1 MAGGQFEAHGGQ
13 PQKQPKFVP
22 VFVDRCFTGIYSQR
36 NVLHDPSDFVTSK
49 FYGGRPDAL
58 WQGKNIELTNR
69 LTLQRRPGL
78 SEFSTATYPTP
89 PLRAFSFQLIDGT
102 IQVIIDTD
110 TTALL
115 SVTSVDNASTGTT
128 VYNGVFP
135 DAGSNAYVGMLFLIA
150 GFTNGANNG
159 AFIVTAS
166 TTTTLTL
173 ANAGGVAETAAAT
186 GISAGAVYVDNQD
199 GTKTLLFPKSPGAGQ
214 TYFVAVAGVLYM
226 GDGVDVRKYTPLDT
240 NGTIWN
246 WGGAA
251 PLNQPNVTITEAAA
265 SSVPWQANTWFST
278 MGIIIDSNENAQQLI
293 SVDASGTNSTQFGI
307 SGNGQP
313 PWNQSPGGST
323 PDGTITWENKSP
335 VGTWSP
341 NTTFGGTGS
350 FGTLADPAVI
360 YDVNSNSYFENSRN
374 APTQS
379 GSTKPPFAAGP
390 GNYFDGGCNWVWLG
404 TAVPNTPPG
413 HIVTWAPS
421 TAYGNPLAGGSG
433 GVVIEPANP
442 PVTNQ
447 TSYAQFVTTPGT
459 SNSGYS
465 SPSWSTGTG
474 QTTTPD
480 GNLSWIN
487 LGSSVWAPNTDY
499 FGWSSPTNNNFSCV
513 VDSVGQLQVC
523 IQTGISGSSA
533 PWHVWVALAVVP
545 ANTTIIDS
553 NGNKQ
558 FTSAGGTSGGT
569 TPSWSQT
576 VGSSTT
582 DGSVTW
588 VCTGVAYGF
597 TTTDGTAIWVCVG
610 SAAQADWVVNQIYY
624 LPKVGFSPPTQSSAY
639 GGALVVDSNGDEE
652 FVVSTGVT
660 GSSVPTWLAPG
671 DVTVDNTVKWFNN
684 GTAIITFIS
693 WTVGYNYAYSYKARS
708 LTDFYSV
715 DVAGTST
722 PPIPPGLTNP
732 LPPPTGSETG
742 LITTASPAY
751 TITGGNS
758 GAVNTIT
765 GIGSTDPQFD
775 TIVIWRSADGGSS
788 GEMFELTEIPMPP
801 PVGGVGQPW
810 NFVDFL
816 PDTPTNLYPGLNPLI
831 PAPID
836 DSNNP
841 PPSNFLPMVYNFE
854 RIWGANGQS
863 AQFSG
868 GPDVVTGNPNE
879 AFNPIDSLPFL
890 ANVVRLVKTSQGL
903 VTFLTDSIEFI
914 AGGPS
919 TASFYSVTLAPGTGL
934 LSYNALDQ
942 FAGEIYFF
950 SSDNRLVLI
959 SPSLNMSNS
968 GFPIGDQL
976 ANLPS
981 SGVSDTTWNPS
992 KVYVAILQNGI
1003 DNCLIISD
1011 GSTGWYRQNPH
1022 QVPGG
1027 AQGPEPIWSPFAAI
1041 TNGCKM
1047 VQTVETTPGIKQLLV
1062 GAVTANQKILYRDLS
1077 VFTDDGTEYDAF
1089 FIMGSIGLALPG
1101 QLAILKFLEM
1111 DMSGVN
1117 FEPTISYLLDEVS
1130 GTFTPFTL
1138 NPVFDP
1144 PSLYGTTITPGS
1156 YSPQRYYF
1164 SGTGS
1169 LARCRHLQIKVE
1181 FGQTSVANEIFN
1193 LTIFGRLFV
1202 EL

>member
-1 MAGGQFEAHGGQ
+1 MPGQFEAHGGQ

-58 WQGKNIELTNR
+58 WSGKNIELTNR

-89 PLRAFSFQLIDGT
+89 PNRAFSFQLINGT
-102 IQVIIDTD
+102 IQVIIDTGS
-110 TTALL
+110 TGSLAV
-115 SVTSVDNASTGTT
+115 SAAANASTGTT
-128 VYNGVFP
+128 VYTGVFP
-135 DAGSNAYVGMLFLIA
+135 AAGSNAYVGLSFLIA
-150 GFTNGANNG
+150 GFTKGANDG
-159 AFIVTAS
+159 TFVCTAS

-173 ANAGGVAETAAAT
+173 ANPNGLAET
-186 GISAGAVYVDNQD
+186 ISATAISPGAVYVDNQN
-199 GTKTLLFPKSPGAGQ
+199 GTKTLLFPKSPGSGQ
-214 TYFVAVAGVLYM
+214 TYFVAVDGILYM
-226 GDGVDVRKYTPLDT
+226 GDGVDVRKYTPLNT

-251 PLNQPNVTITEAAA
+251 PTVQPSVTITEAAA
-265 SSVPWQANTWFST
+265 SAVAWRASTWFST
-278 MGIIIDSNENAQQLI
+278 MGIIIDSNTNAQQLI
-293 SVDASGTNSTQFGI
+293 SVNTLGTNSTQFGV
-307 SGNGQP
+307 SGNGSP
-313 PWNQSPGGST
+313 DWNQGPGGST
-323 PDGTITWENKSP
+323 SDGSVTWQNKGP
-335 VGTWSP
+335 IGAWAP
-341 NTTFGGTGS
+341 NAVFGGVGS
-350 FGTLADPAVI
+350 FGTDADPAVI
-360 YDVNSNSYFENSRN
+360 YDVNTNSYYWNSRN
-374 APTQS
+374 GPTTS
-379 GSTKPPFAAGP
+379 GATRP
-390 GNYFDGGCNWVWLG
+390 GFNGVVLSHIFEGGCNWICAGPPTGSSEL
-404 TAVPNTPPG
+404 TANWT
-413 HIVTWAPS
+413 PS
-421 TAYGNPLAGGSG
+421 TAYSNPLTVGNGLI
-433 GVVIEPANP
+433 IEPASP

-447 TSYAQFVTTPGT
+447 TSYAQMVTGNGV
-459 SNSGYS
+459 SAS
-465 SPSWSTGTG
+465 SYTAPNWSTITG
-474 QTTTPD
+474 ATTVGD
-480 GNLSWIN
+480 NDLSWIN
-487 LGSSVWAPNTDY
+487 LGSATWTPTTVYS
-499 FGWSSPTNNNFSCV
+499 GWSDPNNHNFSCV
-513 VDSVGQLQVC
+513 VDSVNQLQVC
-523 IQTGISGSSA
+523 IQTGTSGGSA

-545 ANTTIIDS
+545 ASTTIIDS

-558 FTSAGGTSGGT
+558 FTTSGGTSGGS
-569 TPSWSQT
+569 TPVWSAVSGAT
-576 VGSSTT
+576 TT

-588 VCTGVAYGF
+588 ICQGPAYGF
-597 TTTDGTAIWVCVG
+597 TTADAGAIWVCVG
-610 SAAQADWVVNQIYY
+610 SAANAVWSTSQAYY
-624 LPKVGFSPPTQSSAY
+624 LPKNGFSPPTKSSSY
-639 GGALVVDSNGDEE
+639 GGALVIDSNGDEE
-652 FVVSTGVT
+652 FVITTGIS
-660 GSSVPTWLAPG
+660 GASMPSWAAPG
-671 DVTVDNTVKWFNN
+671 DYTTDNTVVWYNN
-684 GTAIITFIS
+684 DVAITNFITWS
-693 WTVGYNYAYSYKARS
+693 VGYVYAYSYKARS

-715 DVAGTST
+715 DVTGTNT

-732 LPPPTGSETG
+732 LPAPTGSETG
-742 LITTASPAY
+742 LITTASPVF

-758 GAVNTIT
+758 GAQNTIS

-788 GEMFELTEIPMPP
+788 AQMFELTEIPMPLAI
-801 PVGGVGQPW
+801 GGVGQPW
-810 NFVDFL
+810 KFVDFL
-816 PDTPTNLYPGLNPLI
+816 PDTPTSLYPGLNPLI

-836 DSNNP
+836 DSNDP

-890 ANVVRLVKTSQGL
+890 ANVVCLVKTSQGL

-992 KVYVAILQNGI
+992 KVYVAVLQNGI

-1089 FIMGSIGLALPG
+1089 FIMGSVGLALPG
-1101 QLAILKFLEM
+1101 QLAILKFLES
-1111 DMSGVN
+1111 DMSGKQ
-1117 FEPTISYLLDEVS
+1117 FTPTISYLLDEVS
-1130 GTFTPFTL
+1130 GTFTPFTKS
-1138 NPVFDP
+1138 PVFDP
-1144 PSLYGTTITPGS
+1144 PSLYGTTIIPQS
-1156 YSPQRYYF
+1156 YSPNRYYF

-1169 LARCRHLQIKVE
+1169 LARCRHLQIKFD
-1181 FGQTSVANEIFN
+1181 FGQTSNGDEIFN